1 MPSLAARNIERARK
15 IDCISWILELSHLFT
30 LFVDCVSYTLS
41 KLIVTLG
48 YNEDEH
54 KLSLSLNVG
63 KIIIYVQSINQK
75 KRGEKQINMSALI
88 PKL

>member
-15 IDCISWILELSHLFT
+15 IDWILELSHLFT

>member
-48 YNEDEH
+48 LQWRWA
-54 KLSLSLNVG
+54 LSLSLNVG